1 MALGIYIHIP
11 FCLSKCPYCDF
22 NSIVLDSGLAEE
34 YVKSLLKEIQAFSE
48 SQTERTFAET
58 IYFGGGTPSIL
69 RTSQLGDILATV
81 FSSFKVKPDAEISLE
96 ANPGTLTEEKVKKL
110 KDSGFNRASLGV
122 QSFVDKE
129 LEILG
134 RAHNSKQAI
143 KSYKILRKYFDNLS
157 LDLIF
162 GIPGQSLKTWRGNLN
177 MALKLK
183 PEHLSVYSLT
193 IEKGTPF
200 YYLWKQGELGLPD
213 EEEVRKMYLEGM
225 NLLKAQGYRQ
235 YELSN
240 FARKGFECQHNLRY
254 WEGKEYIGFGAGA
267 HSYFE
272 GVRWGNVKDV
282 KKYIEGCKK
291 GFSIIDFQ
299 EELTL
304 SQKINE
310 FILLGLRMTDGID
323 LKRLKEDLNFDL
335 EKEKKAEI
343 SGLIK
348 GRFLKRGKNNLRLIK
363 KGILV
368 ADSIIQRLV
377 P

>member
-1 MALGIYIHIP
+1 MTLGIYIHTP

-22 NSIVLDSGLAEE
+22 NSIVLNSDLVEK
-34 YVKSLLKEIQAFSE
+34 YVKSLIKEIQTFSS
-48 SQTERTFAET
+48 SQPERMSVET

-69 RTSQLGDILATV
+69 RVSQLGGIMESIFD
-81 FSSFKVKPDAEISLE
+81 SFDVKPGVEISLE
-96 ANPGTLTEEKVKKL
+96 ANPGTLTKEKVKKL
-110 KDSGFNRASLGV
+110 RESGFNRVSLGV
-122 QSFVDKE
+122 QSFRDEE
-129 LEILG
+129 LKILG
-134 RAHNSKQAI
+134 RAHTSIQAL
-143 KSYKILRKYFDNLS
+143 KSYKMLRGYFDNLS

-162 GIPGQSLKTWRGNLN
+162 GVPGQSLKTWRENLN
-177 MALKLK
+177 KALKLK

-193 IEKGTPF
+193 IEEDTPF
-200 YYLWKQGELGLPD
+200 YYLWKQGKLSLPD
-213 EEEVRKMYLEGM
+213 EEEVRKMYLESIKM
-225 NLLKAQGYRQ
+225 LKAQGYRQ

-254 WEGKEYIGFGAGA
+254 WEGKEYISFGAGA

-348 GRFLKRGKNNLRLIK
+348 EGFLKRGKNNLRLIK